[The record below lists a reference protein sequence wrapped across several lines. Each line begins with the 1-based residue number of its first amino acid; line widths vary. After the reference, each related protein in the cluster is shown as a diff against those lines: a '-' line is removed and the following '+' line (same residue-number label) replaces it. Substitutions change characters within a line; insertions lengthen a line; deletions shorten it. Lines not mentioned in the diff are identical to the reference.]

1 MLKNNCGIQNMGR
14 IGYDISK
21 TETRLFSTS
30 GYSSV
35 YGELTKRGVHK
46 MLKMV
51 NGNNKIFVESNFN
64 EYFIKNNINSS

>member
-51 NGNNKIFVESNFN
+51 NGSIMLLVGTNVVKQIQ
-64 EYFIKNNINSS
+64 IM